1 MCAIAGVSA
10 PDSRR
15 HTQRVVRGTQVPA
28 TPAVSIIVLVT
39 EHTDPARRC
48 LDSIVTN
55 ADGGPVAEMI
65 VLANATPPTALASLA
80 SRDDIV
86 LVRSAV
92 NHGFGGG
99 CNWAVRFASGDRLV
113 FVNDD
118 ATVTPGW
125 LAALD
130 GAMSDDRRIAV
141 VGSRVLLA
149 DGRVQEAGDVIWRD
163 GSTSHLGR
171 GLPADEAAL
180 LTRRDVDYVS
190 FCSAMVR
197 REAWEDVGGFD
208 ERYFPAYYEDADLCM
223 TARAKGWRVVCE
235 PASVVIHEEGGST
248 PVPLRHFLSHR
259 NQLIFVDK
267 WSSSLAQ
274 FDERPARTSTLAVMA
289 SALRRPTTDDPR
301 ALATVPHARR
311 RSKRQRDAVDEV
323 EALAIELRHLA
334 DDAALKEEYIA
345 FLRAQLSDYGA
356 TDVVRRRYRALRH
369 GLGRQ
374 VRRHPRL
381 LGAVEA
387 LRARIEE
394 RRSQ

>member
-1 MCAIAGVSA
+1 M
-10 PDSRR
+10 
-15 HTQRVVRGTQVPA
+15 
-28 TPAVSIIVLVT
+28 SIIVLVT
-39 EHTDPARRC
+39 ERTDRVQRC
-48 LDSIVTN
+48 LDSIAAT
-55 ADGGPVAEMI
+55 AGDGPVAERI
-65 VLANATPPTALASLA
+65 VLANGTPPPALASLV
-80 SRDDIV
+80 SREDIV

-130 GAMSDDRRIAV
+130 RAMNDDRRIAV

-163 GSTSHLGR
+163 GSTSHIGR

-197 REAWEDVGGFD
+197 REAWEEVGGFD

-235 PASVVIHEEGGST
+235 PASVVVHDEGGST

-259 NQLIFVDK
+259 NQQVFVDK
-267 WSSSLAQ
+267 WKGTLAQ
-274 FDERPARTSTLAVMA
+274 FDERPARASTGAVMT
-289 SALRRPTTDDPR
+289 SALRGTPTIDERKP
-301 ALATVPHARR
+301 AAAPHARR
-311 RSKRQRDAVDEV
+311 RPKRQRDAVDEV
-323 EALAIELRHLA
+323 EALAVELRHLA
-334 DDAALKEEYIA
+334 DDVALKEEYIA
-345 FLRAQLSDYGA
+345 FLGAELSEYGA
-356 TDVVRRRYRALRH
+356 ADVARRRYRALRR

-394 RRSQ
+394 RTSQ